1 MAGLYFHIP
10 FCRQMCGYCDFHRS
24 VKMRYLQPTIEQM
37 HNELEAE
44 SDLLTDR
51 RLRTIYFGGG
61 TPSLLSPEQIQ
72 GFIDHAAR
80 LFDCS
85 QVEEITV
92 EANPDDVSE
101 EWVEALTHTAVNRVS
116 LGVQSLDEELLRLMG
131 RRHTAAEA
139 IEAIKRLQRHGF
151 DNISIDMIFGIDGF
165 GDKSLQQT
173 IDGFI
178 ALGVQHI
185 SAYHLTIEEG
195 TRFGRMVESGRM
207 QLVDEERSEREFA
220 TIHAAFTQAG
230 FDHYEVSN
238 YALPGRRS
246 RHNSSY
252 WTGAEYLGIG
262 AGAHSFAGNR
272 RRWCSQSVEEYAK
285 CIVYGEEQL
294 TERDR
299 INECVMTSLRRAE
312 GLNLNDIER
321 IGGSEARLRIE
332 QLAEESVAAGWL
344 VRSQGDDGV
353 RLHIPPEKF
362 LISDTV
368 ISTLFDV

>member
-1 MAGLYFHIP
+1 
-10 FCRQMCGYCDFHRS
+10 MCGYCDFHRS

-230 FDHYEVSN
+230 FDH
-238 YALPGRRS
+238 
-246 RHNSSY
+246 
-252 WTGAEYLGIG
+252 
-262 AGAHSFAGNR
+262 
-272 RRWCSQSVEEYAK
+272 
-285 CIVYGEEQL
+285 
-294 TERDR
+294 
-299 INECVMTSLRRAE
+299 
-312 GLNLNDIER
+312 
-321 IGGSEARLRIE
+321 
-332 QLAEESVAAGWL
+332 
-344 VRSQGDDGV
+344 
-353 RLHIPPEKF
+353 
-362 LISDTV
+362 
-368 ISTLFDV
+368 